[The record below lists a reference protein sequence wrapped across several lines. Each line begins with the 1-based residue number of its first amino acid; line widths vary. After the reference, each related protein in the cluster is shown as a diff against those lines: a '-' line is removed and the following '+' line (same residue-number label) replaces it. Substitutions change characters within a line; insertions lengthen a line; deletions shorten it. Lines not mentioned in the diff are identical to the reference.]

1 NGRPSVSGA
10 TVNTW
15 QELEYLLDVVSNSL
29 DRQRPDR
36 VSQIEAPEIHH
47 GKRLSCTSVAIRSCE
62 HHTGG
67 STIGHSNFEGE
78 HPRGGQGLPT
88 SLSLPS
94 ASREDL
100 RFDGYLEYPMPQ
112 RHYTFTNTHA
122 ASGIRTQALRYS
134 SQHH

>member
-1 NGRPSVSGA
+1 MSSPSSMTITRLPIMHHLGSFSGKTAVGRVG
-10 TVNTW
+10 
-15 QELEYLLDVVSNSL
+15 LIL
-29 DRQRPDR
+29 
-36 VSQIEAPEIHH
+36 
-47 GKRLSCTSVAIRSCE
+47 GFRSCE
-62 HHTGG
+62 HHTGD
-67 STIGHSNFEGE
+67 STIDHPNFEGE

-88 SLSLPS
+88 SLSLPA